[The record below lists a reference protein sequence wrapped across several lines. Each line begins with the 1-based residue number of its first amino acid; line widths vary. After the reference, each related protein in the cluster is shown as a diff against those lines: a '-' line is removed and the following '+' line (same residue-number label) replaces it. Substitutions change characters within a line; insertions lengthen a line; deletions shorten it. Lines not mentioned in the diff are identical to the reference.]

1 MAEGN
6 YIKVEFP
13 SLPENVGFS
22 RALVS
27 AFASQLDFTLPE
39 LDEIRT
45 ATSEAVSNAII
56 HGYENTPGVVTLEA
70 DIKNGIL
77 TIRII
82 DQGKGIEDIAAAK
95 TVQYSSIPGR
105 YGLGFTFMEAFMDS
119 MTVESTL
126 GEGTSVTMTKH
137 PETVCPE
144 TGTA

>member
-27 AFASQLDFTLPE
+27 AFASQLNFTLPE

-56 HGYENTPGVVTLEA
+56 HGYENKMGVVTLEA
-70 DIKNGIL
+70 EIKKGVL

-82 DQGKGIEDIAAAK
+82 DHGKGIADIDAAK
-95 TVQYSSIPGR
+95 AVQYSTIPGR

-119 MTVESTL
+119 LDVESEL
-126 GEGTSVTMTKH
+126 GKGTSVIMTKH